1 MKNKSIV
8 EPYIFFPKFQFS
20 LHSWASLVDQFT
32 FSTSFFEF
40 FFHQQFTNFQIIL
53 FSDESMDILKTFNY
67 TAQHCGDPLPMA
79 QQN

>member
-1 MKNKSIV
+1 MGIPSWPV
-8 EPYIFFPKFQFS
+8 YILNF
-20 LHSWASLVDQFT
+20 
-32 FSTSFFEF
+32 FFEF

-67 TAQHCGDPLPMA
+67 TAQYCGDPLPMA